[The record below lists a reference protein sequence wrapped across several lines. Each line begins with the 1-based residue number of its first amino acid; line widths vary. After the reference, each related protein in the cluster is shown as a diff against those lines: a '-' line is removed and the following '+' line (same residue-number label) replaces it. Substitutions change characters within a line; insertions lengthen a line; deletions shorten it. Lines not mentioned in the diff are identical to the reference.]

1 VFACYQQFLIRNKKY
16 QAYINTGLVFLPD
29 FICMSAYSAGV
40 ELNTKLPNLK
50 NNVIV
55 VTIGTIQVFGGYCF
69 IQLLKGLHSGDPYR

>member
-1 VFACYQQFLIRNKKY
+1 MFECYQQFLIRNKKY
-16 QAYINTGLVFLPD
+16 QAYFDTGLVFLPD

-55 VTIGTIQVFGGYCF
+55 GV
-69 IQLLKGLHSGDPYR
+69 